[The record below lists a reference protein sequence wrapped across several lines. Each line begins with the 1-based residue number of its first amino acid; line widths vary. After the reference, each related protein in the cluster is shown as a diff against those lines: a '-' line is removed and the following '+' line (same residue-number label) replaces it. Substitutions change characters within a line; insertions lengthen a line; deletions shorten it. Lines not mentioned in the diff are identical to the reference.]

1 MTISGLKIFMPS
13 ASTTPATGKSKIR
26 KISLGAYFYRQYLL
40 EVYYIVFIIRI
51 IFQKLQK

>member
-1 MTISGLKIFMPS
+1 MTLSGLKVFMPS
-13 ASTTPATGKSKIR
+13 AATTPATGKSKIR
-26 KISLGAYFYRQYLL
+26 KISLGVYRQYLL

>member
-1 MTISGLKIFMPS
+1 MTLSGLKVFMPS
-13 ASTTPATGKSKIR
+13 AATTPATGKSKIR
-26 KISLGAYFYRQYLL
+26 KISLGAYYSQYLL